1 MDYKPK
7 LRFPE
12 FSGEWEEIQLN
23 KLLSFKNGLNASKE
37 KYGRGTKFINVSD
50 ILKNDFL
57 TYSNIEGYVEVSK
70 EQFENYLVSYG
81 DVLFQR
87 SSETR
92 DEVGTSNVY
101 LDPEVDCVFGG
112 FVIRGRK
119 IDEYEPFFLKE
130 LLTTSSVRKEITSR
144 SGGSTRYNIGQ
155 ESLKTVKINIPSI
168 QEQKKIA
175 SFLSQIDRKIVLLET
190 KQKLWETY
198 KKGITQQIFNQ
209 KIRFK
214 NKKGEDYPEWE
225 KKKLDDI
232 SKFSKGKGISKN
244 DISRDGIDC
253 IRYGE
258 LYTIYKEEINE
269 IISKTNLKDDKLVL
283 SDENDIII
291 PSSGETA
298 IDIATASCIMKSGVA
313 IGGDT
318 TIIQTAENGLFISYY
333 LNHQRSNIARLAQG
347 VSVVHL
353 YSNQLK
359 GLELNIP
366 SIEEQK
372 KIADFLSTIEI
383 KIRQLEK
390 ELIINF
396 KFKKGL
402 LQQMFL

>member
-1 MDYKPK
+1 M
-7 LRFPE
+7 
-12 FSGEWEEIQLN
+12 
-23 KLLSFKNGLNASKE
+23 
-37 KYGRGTKFINVSD
+37 
-50 ILKNDFL
+50 
-57 TYSNIEGYVEVSK
+57 
-70 EQFENYLVSYG
+70 
-81 DVLFQR
+81 
-87 SSETR
+87 
-92 DEVGTSNVY
+92 
-101 LDPEVDCVFGG
+101 
-112 FVIRGRK
+112 
-119 IDEYEPFFLKE
+119 
-130 LLTTSSVRKEITSR
+130 
-144 SGGSTRYNIGQ
+144 
-155 ESLKTVKINIPSI
+155 
-168 QEQKKIA
+168 
-175 SFLSQIDRKIVLLET
+175 LET

>member
-1 MDYKPK
+1 MIKPK

-12 FSGEWEEIQLN
+12 FSGEW
-23 KLLSFKNGLNASKE
+23 KE
-37 KYGRGTKFINVSD
+37 KKFGNFCSIDMGQSPSSKNYTENPND
-50 ILKNDFL
+50 TILIQGNADL
-57 TYSNIEGYVEVSK
+57 
-70 EQFENYLVSYG
+70 ENGKV
-81 DVLFQR
+81 VPRIF
-87 SSETR
+87 T
-92 DEVGTSNVY
+92 
-101 LDPEVDCVFGG
+101 
-112 FVIRGRK
+112 
-119 IDEYEPFFLKE
+119 
-130 LLTTSSVRKEITSR
+130 KEITKTSEPGNIIMTVR
-144 SGGSTRYNIGQ
+144 APVGDIAINNYFACIGRGVCSIKGNIFVYYLLENLKERNVWKKLSQGSTFEAIN
-155 ESLKTVKINIPSI
+155 SLDIKNLNVNIPELN
-168 QEQKKIA
+168 EQKKIA

>member
-144 SGGSTRYNIGQ
+144 RGGSTRYNIGQ

-190 KQKLWETY
+190 
-198 KKGITQQIFNQ
+198 
-209 KIRFK
+209 
-214 NKKGEDYPEWE
+214 
-225 KKKLDDI
+225 
-232 SKFSKGKGISKN
+232 
-244 DISRDGIDC
+244 
-253 IRYGE
+253 
-258 LYTIYKEEINE
+258 
-269 IISKTNLKDDKLVL
+269 
-283 SDENDIII
+283 
-291 PSSGETA
+291 
-298 IDIATASCIMKSGVA
+298 
-313 IGGDT
+313 
-318 TIIQTAENGLFISYY
+318 
-333 LNHQRSNIARLAQG
+333 
-347 VSVVHL
+347 
-353 YSNQLK
+353 
-359 GLELNIP
+359 
-366 SIEEQK
+366 
-372 KIADFLSTIEI
+372 
-383 KIRQLEK
+383 
-390 ELIINF
+390 NF
-396 KFKKGL
+396 C
-402 LQQMFL
+402 